1 MKRDPRLVGLSREHH
16 HALALA
22 VRLRKA
28 AQAGDRLHAAAQD
41 LVQTFYSQIAPHFE
55 VEEELLL
62 PALEAQGGRG
72 RALAAQ
78 ARQDHAWLR
87 RGAALAA
94 AGQTA
99 HLADYGQRMAAH
111 VRLEERE
118 LLEHAQAT
126 LDASVLA
133 QIHRARPS

>member
-28 AQAGDRLHAAAQD
+28 AQAGDGLTAAAQD
-41 LVQTFYSQIAPHFE
+41 LVRTFYTEVAPHFQ

-62 PALEAQGGRG
+62 PALEAQGGHG
-72 RALAAQ
+72 SELARR

-87 RGAALAA
+87 QGAALAA
-94 AGQTA
+94 AGQTS
-99 HLADYGQRMAAH
+99 HLAEYGERRAAH

-118 LLEHAQAT
+118 LFEHAQAT
-126 LDASVLA
+126 LDDDVLA
-133 QIHRARPS
+133 QIARARPA